1 MKPPVTPAT
10 VFLSSSEY
18 QCQADPN
25 RAFFAKHSF
34 PKIFSG
40 PQPHVDSQMLPRNVH
55 VPLVSFLPVSRF
67 CTLPLQPPP
76 DSPVFTTSC
85 PVDHA
90 EAVKEELPETPALG
104 RLQPTLL
111 RAGLLPS
118 HLSEVRVSS
127 FPASSLYL
135 WLSPIPFASLGP

>member
-40 PQPHVDSQMLPRNVH
+40 PQPHVDSQMLPRNVY

-67 CTLPLQPPP
+67 CTLPLQAPP

-85 PVDHA
+85 PVDQA
-90 EAVKEELPETPALG
+90 KAVKEELPE
-104 RLQPTLL
+104 RLLWAVCSP
-111 RAGLLPS
+111 
-118 HLSEVRVSS
+118 HCCV
-127 FPASSLYL
+127 PASSPPT
-135 WLSPIPFASLGP
+135 SVKSGFPPFQLHPCTSG